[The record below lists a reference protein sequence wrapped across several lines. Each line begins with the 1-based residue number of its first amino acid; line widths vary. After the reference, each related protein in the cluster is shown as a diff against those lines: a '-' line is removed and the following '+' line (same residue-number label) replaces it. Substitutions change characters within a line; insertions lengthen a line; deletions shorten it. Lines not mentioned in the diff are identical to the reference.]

1 MGCKN
6 IWEQLAR
13 LLLFGLRSSLS
24 PLTSFFFSR
33 FHFLIFTFFKK
44 KNFFFYFLFFIYFFL
59 ISTIKRYWHQ
69 LQYPLSQLG
78 VIADLDSQYF
88 YLTSCCLSIVLI
100 SNDVSTM
107 MSAGWRCSPDLI
119 LFRMNRKR
127 KRWYYIKWYN
137 FVSQFTTWRV
147 VIGEDVLP
155 HGPQTLFTSHN
166 SPMWWFWYK
175 IMQFFMVLT
184 QLIKKTWLY
193 CDWMLSIACAW
204 KCFFYQMKKK
214 KRSLK
219 KIKKNTL
226 RSLLIINFLG

>member
-127 KRWYYIKWYN
+127 KCWYYIKWYN

-147 VIGEDVLP
+147 IIGEDVLP

-166 SPMWWFWYK
+166 SPMWWFVIQNYAIFYGPNTTHK
-175 IMQFFMVLT
+175 ENMAL
-184 QLIKKTWLY
+184 LWL
-193 CDWMLSIACAW
+193 DAFNGMRVEMFLLSNE
-204 KCFFYQMKKK
+204 KKK
-214 KRSLK
+214 EVF
-219 KIKKNTL
+219 KKN
-226 RSLLIINFLG
+226 